1 MKKFITLLVLIAV
14 SFAAMG
20 QENQDSRNGWA
31 DHAAFFWQPVLK
43 GDISKIIVSH
53 EESPMYIVAIYE
65 FNTQGDVVSTKN
77 YTINGVLVG
86 SIEYSYDYDK
96 GEVCERHYDRGELTN
111 EYTVRIADT
120 QDEWA
125 DFEFEDNSEYTYDAQ
140 GRVVERLQKFNETTC
155 RTIYEYDAQGRVVEE
170 LEKFN
175 KTTRRT
181 IYEYDAKGNK
191 SKITIEETD
200 KPTQLQEFI
209 YDDCGN
215 VVELN
220 LQPGNYYEE
229 SHTKYDI
236 IYR

>member
-1 MKKFITLLVLIAV
+1 MKKFITLLVLIVV

-31 DHAAFFWQPVLK
+31 DHATFFLQPVLK
-43 GDISKIIVSH
+43 GDISKIIVTH
-53 EESPMYIVAIYE
+53 QESPIYIVAIYE

-77 YTINGVLVG
+77 YTINGVLVT

-96 GEVCERHYDRGELTN
+96 GEVCERRYDRGELTN

-120 QDEWA
+120 QSEWA
-125 DFEFEDNSEYTYDAQ
+125 GFEFKDNSEYTYDAQ
-140 GRVVERLQKFNETTC
+140 GRVVERLQKFNKTTC
-155 RTIYEYDAQGRVVEE
+155 
-170 LEKFN
+170 
-175 KTTRRT
+175 RT

>member
-1 MKKFITLLVLIAV
+1 MKKFITLLVLIVV

-20 QENQDSRNGWA
+20 QENHDSRHGWA
-31 DHAAFFWQPVLK
+31 DHATFFLQPVLK
-43 GDISKIIVSH
+43 GDISKIIVTH
-53 EESPMYIVAIYE
+53 EESPLYIVAIYE
-65 FNTQGDVVSTKN
+65 FNTQGDVVSMKN
-77 YTINGVLVG
+77 YTYSGVLVT

-96 GEVCERHYDRGELTN
+96 GEVCERYYDGGELTD
-111 EYTVRIADT
+111 EFTVDIAGT
-120 QDEWA
+120 G
-125 DFEFEDNSEYTYDAQ
+125 FEFKDNSEYTYDAQ
-140 GRVVERLQKFNETTC
+140 GRVVEHLQ
-155 RTIYEYDAQGRVVEE
+155 
-170 LEKFN
+170 KFN

-220 LQPGNYYEE
+220 LQPGNHYEE

>member
-1 MKKFITLLVLIAV
+1 MKKFITLLVLIVV

-20 QENQDSRNGWA
+20 QENQDSRYGWA
-31 DHAAFFWQPVLK
+31 DHATFFFQPVVK

-53 EESPMYIVAIYE
+53 QESPMYIVAIYE
-65 FNTQGDVVSTKN
+65 FNTQGDVVSMKS
-77 YTINGVLVG
+77 YTRSGVLVD

-96 GEVCERHYDRGELTN
+96 SEVCERHYNRGELTN
-111 EYTVRIADT
+111 EYTVDIADP
-120 QDEWA
+120 QSVWA
-125 DFEFEDNSEYTYDAQ
+125 GFDFDVEDNSEYTYDAQ
-140 GRVVERLQKFNETTC
+140 GRVVEQL
-155 RTIYEYDAQGRVVEE
+155 D
-170 LEKFN
+170 KFN
-175 KTTRRT
+175 KTTSRT
-181 IYEYDAKGNK
+181 IYEYDAKGNR
-191 SKITIEETD
+191 SKITIEETG
-200 KPTQLQEFI
+200 KPTQVQEYK

>member
-1 MKKFITLLVLIAV
+1 MKKFITLLVLIVV

-20 QENQDSRNGWA
+20 QENQDSRYGWA
-31 DHAAFFWQPVLK
+31 DHATFFFQPVVK

-53 EESPMYIVAIYE
+53 QESPMYIVAIYE
-65 FNTQGDVVSTKN
+65 FNTQGDVVSMKS
-77 YTINGVLVG
+77 YTRSGVLVD

-96 GEVCERHYDRGELTN
+96 SEVCERHYNRGELTN
-111 EYTVRIADT
+111 EYTVNIADP
-120 QDEWA
+120 QSVWA
-125 DFEFEDNSEYTYDAQ
+125 GFDFEVEDNSEYTYDAQ
-140 GRVVERLQKFNETTC
+140 GRVVEQL
-155 RTIYEYDAQGRVVEE
+155 D
-170 LEKFN
+170 KFN

-191 SKITIEETD
+191 SKITIEETG
-200 KPTQLQEFI
+200 KTTQVQEFI

>member
-1 MKKFITLLVLIAV
+1 MKKFITLLVLIVV

-20 QENQDSRNGWA
+20 QKNQDSRNGWA
-31 DHAAFFWQPVLK
+31 DHATFFLQPVLK
-43 GDISKIIVSH
+43 GDISKIIVTH
-53 EESPMYIVAIYE
+53 EESPIYIVAIYE
-65 FNTQGDVVSTKN
+65 FNTQGDVMSTKN
-77 YTINGVLVG
+77 YTINGVLVT

-125 DFEFEDNSEYTYDAQ
+125 GFEFEDNSEYTYDAQ
-140 GRVVERLQKFNETTC
+140 GRVVERLQKFN
-155 RTIYEYDAQGRVVEE
+155 
-170 LEKFN
+170 N
-175 KTTRRT
+175 TTRRT

>member
-1 MKKFITLLVLIAV
+1 MKKFITLLVLIVV

-31 DHAAFFWQPVLK
+31 DHATFFFQPVLK
-43 GDISKIIVSH
+43 GDISKIIVTH
-53 EESPMYIVAIYE
+53 QESPIYIVAIYE
-65 FNTQGDVVSTKN
+65 FNTQGDVVSMKD

-96 GEVCERHYDRGELTN
+96 GEVCERRYDRGELTN
-111 EYTVRIADT
+111 EYTVRIANT
-120 QDEWA
+120 QSEWA
-125 DFEFEDNSEYTYDAQ
+125 GFEFEDNSEYTYDAQ
-140 GRVVERLQKFNETTC
+140 GRVVERLQ
-155 RTIYEYDAQGRVVEE
+155 
-170 LEKFN
+170 KFN

>member
-1 MKKFITLLVLIAV
+1 MKKFITLLVLIVV

-31 DHAAFFWQPVLK
+31 DHATFFLQPVLK
-43 GDISKIIVSH
+43 GDISKIIVTH
-53 EESPMYIVAIYE
+53 QESPIYIVAIYE

-77 YTINGVLVG
+77 YTINGVLVT

-96 GEVCERHYDRGELTN
+96 GEVCERRYDRGELTN

-120 QDEWA
+120 QSEWA
-125 DFEFEDNSEYTYDAQ
+125 GFEFKDNSEYTYDAQ
-140 GRVVERLQKFNETTC
+140 GRVVERLQ
-155 RTIYEYDAQGRVVEE
+155 
-170 LEKFN
+170 KFN

-220 LQPGNYYEE
+220 LKPGNYYEE

>member
-1 MKKFITLLVLIAV
+1 MKKFITLLVLIVV

-31 DHAAFFWQPVLK
+31 DHATFFLQPVLK
-43 GDISKIIVSH
+43 GDISKIIVTH
-53 EESPMYIVAIYE
+53 QESPIYIVAIYE

-77 YTINGVLVG
+77 YTINGVLVT

-96 GEVCERHYDRGELTN
+96 GEVCERRYDRGELTN

-120 QDEWA
+120 QSEWA
-125 DFEFEDNSEYTYDAQ
+125 GFEFKDNSEYTYDAQ
-140 GRVVERLQKFNETTC
+140 GRVVERLQ
-155 RTIYEYDAQGRVVEE
+155 
-170 LEKFN
+170 KFN

-220 LQPGNYYEE
+220 LQPGNHYEE